1 MNEQGD
7 DYYYRLGRYQGVIE
21 LISDVPK
28 SRPFGISNE
37 YLRDW
42 QQGYDEAREMYFWRR
57 DPIKENLSQSM

>member
-37 YLRDW
+37 YCSGQL
-42 QQGYDEAREMYFWRR
+42 
-57 DPIKENLSQSM
+57 NLVTS